1 MFSTVHV
8 ESRVLVVIAMKEIK
22 RIWDDVLEI
31 GQLSGKLILTPS
43 N

>member
-1 MFSTVHV
+1 MRNIYKLTYGIYGMKGGNPKGGFS
-8 ESRVLVVIAMKEIK
+8 
-22 RIWDDVLEI
+22 DDVLEI